1 VRGEA
6 GGGDKGVGPG
16 EAGGGDK
23 GVGPGEAGGGDKG
36 VGPGESGGGD
46 KGVGPGEAM
55 QREGGVRDDVVA
67 LRFDEMAPEMQA
79 LIAYAPNH
87 AYDVLD
93 SQRLLQR
100 VLRESP
106 VVRWDM
112 GIGFFRMD
120 DIVAAARNPAIVST
134 NPATGVPQGMGSRE
148 PLIPLHID
156 GERHR
161 EARRL
166 LDPLLAPKM
175 VAPVAVEVKKLAND
189 LIDGFVDDGHAEL
202 HDAFCVPLPSTIFL
216 RLFGLP
222 PEDADFLIWAKDRV
236 LNNEGATLE
245 EKERLGIE
253 AGDQLRARLR
263 AHIEERHREPVAR
276 EDWIGRFMTFEVDGD
291 RLSDDDLINIMHL
304 FTIAG
309 LDTVTSSL
317 SCIIGRFAAHPDERA
332 RVVADTNLLAAAIE
346 ELMRFESPVP
356 GGGARWATEDTEVNG
371 VPVRA
376 GDMVYLCWATAN
388 LDPRA
393 FERPLT
399 VELER
404 SPNRHVAFAAGT
416 HRCLGSHLA
425 RVELRAAIEQLH
437 ERIPDYWVTPGETIV
452 YESHGVRQACRLPLT
467 FRAAG

>member
-1 VRGEA
+1 
-6 GGGDKGVGPG
+6 
-16 EAGGGDK
+16 
-23 GVGPGEAGGGDKG
+23 
-36 VGPGESGGGD
+36 
-46 KGVGPGEAM
+46 M
-55 QREGGVRDDVVA
+55 RDDVVE

-87 AYDVLD
+87 AYDVED
-93 SQRLLQR
+93 SQTLLEH
-100 VLRESP
+100 VLREAS
-106 VVRWDM
+106 VVRWEM
-112 GIGFFRMD
+112 GVGFFSMD
-120 DIVAAARNPAIVST
+120 DVIAAARNPAIVSA

-161 EARRL
+161 NARKL

-175 VAPVAVEVKKLAND
+175 VAPVAIEVKKLANE
-189 LIDGFVDDGHAEL
+189 LIDDFVGDGRAEL

-216 RLFGLP
+216 RLFGMP
-222 PEDADFLIWAKDRV
+222 AEDSEFLITAKDRI
-236 LNNEGATLE
+236 LNNEGATFE
-245 EKERLGIE
+245 EKERLGVE
-253 AGDQLRARLR
+253 AGDGLRARLR
-263 AHIEERHREPVAR
+263 ARIDERHREPIAR
-276 EDWIGRFMTFEVDGD
+276 DDWIGRFMTFEVDGD
-291 RLSDDDLINIMHL
+291 RLSDDDLVNIMHL

-317 SCIIGRFAAHPDERA
+317 SCIIARFATHPDERA
-332 RVVADTNLLAAAIE
+332 RVIAEPSQLPAAIE

-393 FERPLT
+393 FERPLA
-399 VELER
+399 VELGR
-404 SPNRHVAFAAGT
+404 SPNRHIAFAAGT

-437 ERIPDYWVTPGETIV
+437 ERIPDYWVTPGDAIA
-452 YESHGVRQACRLPLT
+452 YESHGVRQACRLPLS